1 MVFLVGLR
9 GDHRNIMMNQVI
21 EHYDLLI
28 EEGND
33 PVHDP
38 KPLQDYMDKWDGQDF
53 IDKLKLDKTKAVLE
67 IGVGTGRLAVK
78 TVPLCGQFLGVDIS
92 SKTIERAKENLANWD
107 NVMLFCGDFTTYS
120 FPQTFN
126 VIYSSLTFMH
136 IKEKQTA
143 LNKVMCLLK
152 NEGRFVLSI
161 DKNQE
166 KFIDMGSRKIP
177 VFPDNP
183 QMMESYIKKAGLKII
198 EQSETEFAHI
208 FVAIKAV

>member
-1 MVFLVGLR
+1 
-9 GDHRNIMMNQVI
+9 MMNQVI
-21 EHYDLLI
+21 EHYNLLI

-38 KPLQDYMDKWDGQDF
+38 RPLQDYMDKWDGQDF
-53 IDKLKLDKTKAVLE
+53 IDKLKLDKTKSVLE

-78 TVPLCGQFLGVDIS
+78 VVPLCGFFFGIDIS
-92 SKTIERAKENLANWD
+92 PKTIERAKENLADWD
-107 NVMLFCGDFTTYS
+107 NATLFCGDFTAYS
-120 FPQTFN
+120 FLETFD

-136 IKEKQTA
+136 IKEKQMA
-143 LNKVMCLLK
+143 LNKIVCLLK

-166 KFIDMGSRKIP
+166 KFIDMGSRKIS

-183 QMMESYIKKAGLKII
+183 EDTESYIKKSGLRII
-198 EQSETEFAHI
+198 EQSGTEFAHI
-208 FVAIKAV
+208 FVAAK